1 MSLIKSLS
9 QINELKRKMADKSKK
24 VKIRLMYK
32 IILIITL
39 LLILAIGIQTYLTVN
54 YERRTLTRFMLEEGF
69 RTSNRI
75 IANIEDNKGN
85 ISVLKRQIAKEI
97 SFHQKI
103 VFYKIAKPTGEIYL
117 SSDEGETGRF
127 IDYSIPPTNGTIVQD
142 SSHNGEGIKLFISR
156 AYNGD
161 VLLLGLSTRSVEHA
175 VNEMIWRNL
184 QIAFYLILMSLVF
197 SYILASSVINPIK
210 KLTEGAEEIGSGN
223 LDYRI
228 DIRTKDEIGY
238 LAMAFNKMAKNLKE
252 SRAEL
257 EEYSRDL
264 AKMVDERTKE
274 LNKKIRELK
283 DAKAATLNLLEDMD
297 KASRELRESYQKL
310 AEADKLKDEFMNIA
324 AHELKTPLVPIMGYL
339 SMLRDGSLGELTK
352 EEKDSLEIIFRNVNR
367 LKKLIDD
374 ILDISKLESG
384 AMKFNM
390 KDVQIAEII
399 KNSLEDMRSYAE
411 GKGLTIKAEIQPN
424 LPPIQGDKNRL
435 MQVLTDLI
443 DNAIKFTEKG
453 GIVIEARREKDNI
466 LVKVKDTGI
475 GISKENINKLF
486 TKFYQVDSS
495 LSRRYGGTGLGL
507 AICKRIVEAH
517 GGKIWVDSELGKGS
531 TFQFTLPVKKQTPKI

>member
-1 MSLIKSLS
+1 MV
-9 QINELKRKMADKSKK
+9 NKSKK
-24 VKIRLMYK
+24 VKIRLIYK
-32 IILIITL
+32 ITLIVTL
-39 LLILAIGIQTYLTVN
+39 LLILAIGIQTYLTIN
-54 YERRTLTRFMLEEGF
+54 YERRTLTRLILEEGF
-69 RTSNRI
+69 RASGRV
-75 IANIEDNKGN
+75 IANIEDSKGN
-85 ISVLKRQIAKEI
+85 ISILKRRIAREI
-97 SFHQKI
+97 SSHDGV

-117 SSDEGETGRF
+117 SSDEGEIGRS
-127 IDYSIPPTNGTIVQD
+127 IDYPIPPTNETIVQD
-142 SSHNGEGIKLFISR
+142 SSHNGEAIKLFISR

-161 VLLLGLSTRSVEHA
+161 TVWLGFSTKSVELA
-175 VNEMIWRNL
+175 INEMMWRDL

-197 SYILASSVINPIK
+197 SYILANSVITPIK
-210 KLTEGAEEIGSGN
+210 KLTEGVEEIGSGN

-228 DIRTKDEIGY
+228 DIRTKDEIGH
-238 LAMAFNKMAKNLKE
+238 LAIAFNKMTKNLKE
-252 SRAEL
+252 SRAKL
-257 EEYSRDL
+257 EEYSKTLEKR
-264 AKMVDERTKE
+264 VDERTEE
-274 LNKKIRELK
+274 LNKRIRELK

-310 AEADKLKDEFMNIA
+310 TEADRLKDEFMNIA

-339 SMLRDGSLGELTK
+339 SMLRDGSLGELTR
-352 EEKDSLEIIFRNVNR
+352 EEKDSLEIISRNVDR

-384 AMKFNM
+384 AMKFEM
-390 KDVQIAEII
+390 RDVQVAEII
-399 KNSLEDMRSYAE
+399 KNSVEDMRSYAE

-453 GIVIEARREKDNI
+453 CIVIKARREKDNI

-517 GGKIWVDSELGKGS
+517 GGRIWVDSELGKGS
-531 TFQFTLPVKKQTPKI
+531 TFQFTLPVKKQTL